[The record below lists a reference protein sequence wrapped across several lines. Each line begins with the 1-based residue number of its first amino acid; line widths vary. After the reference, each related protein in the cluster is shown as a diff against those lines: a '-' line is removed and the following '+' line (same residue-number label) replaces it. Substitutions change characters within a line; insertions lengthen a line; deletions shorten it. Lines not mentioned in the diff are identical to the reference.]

1 MATLRLY
8 KSPEH
13 YLLRITTHHLIVD
26 MDIASPSEVIFTCK
40 LTENF
45 QKKNILLI
53 LKTRLLVQQDSGG
66 Q

>member
-1 MATLRLY
+1 MVATLRLY

-45 QKKNILLI
+45 QKIFIMKIKNKIAI
-53 LKTRLLVQQDSGG
+53 R
-66 Q
+66 

>member
-13 YLLRITTHHLIVD
+13 YILRITTHHVIVD
-26 MDIASPSEVIFTCK
+26 MDIASPSEVSFTCK

-45 QKKNILLI
+45 QKIFIMKIKNQIAI
-53 LKTRLLVQQDSGG
+53 R
-66 Q
+66 